1 MKAYS
6 EYKNSEIEWVKQIPS
21 DWEICKLKYTAL
33 GKGQCFIDGD
43 WIESKDISTDGIRYL
58 TSGNVGPL
66 KYKEQGNGYIT
77 EDTFRKLECKDVYKG
92 DILISR
98 LNEPISRACIVPNLN
113 SRIVTCV
120 DNVIYRPDC
129 SRFNKK
135 YIVYV
140 LNCTP
145 YTENANLSA
154 RGVTMHRVSRTMLGN
169 FYIPVPSIAEQ
180 EAIAS
185 FLDAKT
191 KPIDDIIAKRE
202 KQIELLEEMKS
213 AIISR
218 AVTKGLN
225 PGAKMKDS
233 GIEWIGE
240 IPEGWEMCKLKYILK
255 SEKYNIKTGP
265 FGTQLKGN
273 DLREEGDV
281 PVYNQRNVID
291 NQFHSPSV
299 FVTLDKANE
308 LAGFHTKPND
318 VLITSRGTIGK
329 AAILPNGA
337 KEGILHPCLIA
348 LRINQDLVNLKY
360 LLYYINGFEGFA
372 INVFLESNA
381 TTIEVIYTDTLKNIF
396 VTLPQLEEQEA
407 IASYLDSETSKID
420 TRIAKRR
427 KQIELLQEYKQAL
440 ITAAVTGKIDVREY
454 NS

>member
-6 EYKNSEIEWVKQIPS
+6 EYKDSGVSGIEQIP
-21 DWEICKLKYTAL
+21 K
-33 GKGQCFIDGD
+33 D
-43 WIESKDISTDGIRYL
+43 WISEKIKFVATCNDEVLSDSTADDEIINYVEIGDVDYVNGITNTTEYEFKEAPSRARRITRPNDIIISTVRTYL
-58 TSGNVGPL
+58 
-66 KYKEQGNGYIT
+66 KAIAK
-77 EDTFRKLECKDVYKG
+77 
-92 DILISR
+92 
-98 LNEPISRACIVPNLN
+98 
-113 SRIVTCV
+113 
-120 DNVIYRPDC
+120 
-129 SRFNKK
+129 
-135 YIVYV
+135 
-140 LNCTP
+140 
-145 YTENANLSA
+145 
-154 RGVTMHRVSRTMLGN
+154 
-169 FYIPVPSIAEQ
+169 IAEPDLIVSTGFAVIRPRKIDEIFMSYALLAPTFIEEVMSRSFGVSYPAIKASSLMNIKICIPPLSEQ
-180 EAIAS
+180 KAIAS

-255 SEKYNIKTGP
+255 REKYNIKTGP

-360 LLYYINGFEGFA
+360 LFYYINGFEGFA

-396 VTLPQLEEQEA
+396 VTLPQLEEQQA

-420 TRIAKRR
+420 SRIAKRR
-427 KQIELLQEYKQAL
+427 KQIELLHEYKQAL
-440 ITAAVTGKIDVREY
+440 ITAAVTGKIDVRDY
-454 NS
+454 IS

>member
-1 MKAYS
+1 MKIYE
-6 EYKNSEIEWVKQIPS
+6 EYKNSGVQWIGKVPEHWVVS
-21 DWEICKLKYTAL
+21 RLKYFCEPLKSGGTPKSDDSRFYAAEGTPWVAIADMSSTPLIIDTAKHLTEEGIADKNLNIFPPGTILYSIYATL
-33 GKGQCFIDGD
+33 GKVS
-43 WIESKDISTDGIRYL
+43 EL
-58 TSGNVGPL
+58 AVP
-66 KYKEQGNGYIT
+66 
-77 EDTFRKLECKDVYKG
+77 
-92 DILISR
+92 
-98 LNEPISRACIVPNLN
+98 ACINQAILAINPDKRYCKTYFKYCLTAQEQYVYSLSNGNTQNNLN
-113 SRIVTCV
+113 AEKV
-120 DNVIYRPDC
+120 
-129 SRFNKK
+129 
-135 YIVYV
+135 
-140 LNCTP
+140 
-145 YTENANLSA
+145 A
-154 RGVTMHRVSRTMLGN
+154 N
-169 FYIPVPSIAEQ
+169 FYMVLPPLIEQ
-180 EAIAS
+180 QAIAS

-225 PGAKMKDS
+225 PDAQMKDS

-240 IPEGWEMCKLKYILK
+240 IPEGWEMRKLKYILK

-360 LLYYINGFEGFA
+360 LLYYINGFEGFV

-396 VTLPQLEEQEA
+396 VTLPQLEEQKR
-407 IASYLDSETSKID
+407 IVSYLDSETSKID

>member
-6 EYKNSEIEWVKQIPS
+6 NYKDSGVSGIEKIP
-21 DWEICKLKYTAL
+21 K
-33 GKGQCFIDGD
+33 D
-43 WIESKDISTDGIRYL
+43 WISEKIKFVATCNDEVLSDSTADDEIINYVEIGDVDYVNGITNTTEYEFKEAPSRARRITRPNDIIISTVRTYL
-58 TSGNVGPL
+58 
-66 KYKEQGNGYIT
+66 KAIAKIT
-77 EDTFRKLECKDVYKG
+77 EPDLIVSTGFAVIRPRRIDEVFMSYALLAPTFIEEVM
-92 DILISR
+92 SR
-98 LNEPISRACIVPNLN
+98 SFGVSYPAIKASSLMNIKI
-113 SRIVTCV
+113 
-120 DNVIYRPDC
+120 
-129 SRFNKK
+129 
-135 YIVYV
+135 
-140 LNCTP
+140 CTP
-145 YTENANLSA
+145 PLS
-154 RGVTMHRVSRTMLGN
+154 
-169 FYIPVPSIAEQ
+169 EQ
-180 EAIAS
+180 QEIAS

-218 AVTKGLN
+218 TVTKGLN
-225 PGAKMKDS
+225 IEAKMKDS

-240 IPEGWEMCKLKYILK
+240 IPEGWEMRKLKYILK

-308 LAGFHTKPND
+308 LAGFHTKTND

-396 VTLPQLEEQEA
+396 VTLPQLEEQKR
-407 IASYLDSETSKID
+407 IVSYLDSETSKID

-454 NS
+454 IP

>member
-6 EYKNSEIEWVKQIPS
+6 EYKNSGVQWIGKVPS
-21 DWEICKLKYTAL
+21 HWEILAFKYCMKINNGQDYKHILADEGYPVFGSGGPFAFASQFIYDGEVVMLGRKGTIDKPLYYKGKFWTVDTMFYAIPTKRSVCRFMYYLARTFPFSYYSTATAL
-33 GKGQCFIDGD
+33 PSMTQFD
-43 WIESKDISTDGIRYL
+43 
-58 TSGNVGPL
+58 
-66 KYKEQGNGYIT
+66 
-77 EDTFRKLECKDVYKG
+77 
-92 DILISR
+92 
-98 LNEPISRACIVPNLN
+98 
-113 SRIVTCV
+113 
-120 DNVIYRPDC
+120 
-129 SRFNKK
+129 
-135 YIVYV
+135 
-140 LNCTP
+140 
-145 YTENANLSA
+145 
-154 RGVTMHRVSRTMLGN
+154 LGN
-169 FYIPVPSIAEQ
+169 NPIALPPLPEQ
-180 EAIAS
+180 QAITS

-240 IPEGWEMCKLKYILK
+240 IPERWEMCKLKYILK

-308 LAGFHTKPND
+308 LAGFHTKPYD

-396 VTLPQLEEQEA
+396 VTLPQLKEQEA

>member
-1 MKAYS
+1 MKRY
-6 EYKNSEIEWVKQIPS
+6 EKYKNSGVQWIGQVPTHWILS
-21 DWEICKLKYTAL
+21 KLKYGL
-33 GKGQCFIDGD
+33 QGMQDGTHGSY
-43 WIESKDISTDGIRYL
+43 ESVISE
-58 TSGNVGPL
+58 NPL
-66 KYKEQGNGYIT
+66 
-77 EDTFRKLECKDVYKG
+77 
-92 DILISR
+92 
-98 LNEPISRACIVPNLN
+98 
-113 SRIVTCV
+113 
-120 DNVIYRPDC
+120 
-129 SRFNKK
+129 
-135 YIVYV
+135 
-140 LNCTP
+140 
-145 YTENANLSA
+145 LSA
-154 RGVTMHRVSRTMLGN
+154 KNVFEDGLHISDAERTISQKDYDSIVANGFPQYNDIVLCCVGTIGRCCIYKMKTPLAFQRSVTFLRVNKSLNPIFLLYSLRSDIFKPQYELYAKTTAQSGIYMGTVANMAIIL
-169 FYIPVPSIAEQ
+169 PPLPEQ
-180 EAIAS
+180 QAIAS

-202 KQIELLEEMKS
+202 KQIKLLEEMKS
-213 AIISR
+213 TIISR

-225 PGAKMKDS
+225 PDAQMKDS

-240 IPEGWEMCKLKYILK
+240 IPEGWEMRKLKYILK
-255 SEKYNIKTGP
+255 SEKDNIKTGP

-396 VTLPQLEEQEA
+396 VTLPQLEEQKR
-407 IASYLDSETSKID
+407 IVSYLDSETSKID
-420 TRIAKRR
+420 IRIAKRR

>member
-1 MKAYS
+1 MFGRIGFRGYS
-6 EYKNSEIEWVKQIPS
+6 QTDLVHEGEGAITLSPTNMNSMFVDYSKCTYLSWKKYFESPEIMVNPGDVLLVKTASVGKCSYVNELPQECTVNPQILV
-21 DWEICKLKYTAL
+21 LKEHKDSPLFLTYLFQTAIGQTYIEL
-33 GKGQCFIDGD
+33 NKVGSTIPTLSEDKIGKF
-43 WIESKDISTDGIRYL
+43 SFAF
-58 TSGNVGPL
+58 P
-66 KYKEQGNGYIT
+66 
-77 EDTFRKLECKDVYKG
+77 
-92 DILISR
+92 
-98 LNEPISRACIVPNLN
+98 PISEQLSIVSFLN
-113 SRIVTCV
+113 S
-120 DNVIYRPDC
+120 
-129 SRFNKK
+129 
-135 YIVYV
+135 
-140 LNCTP
+140 
-145 YTENANLSA
+145 
-154 RGVTMHRVSRTMLGN
+154 
-169 FYIPVPSIAEQ
+169 
-180 EAIAS
+180 
-185 FLDAKT
+185 KT
-191 KPIDDIIAKRE
+191 KLIDDIIAKRE

-240 IPEGWEMCKLKYILK
+240 IPERWEMCKLKYILK

-308 LAGFHTKPND
+308 LAGFHTKPYD

-396 VTLPQLEEQEA
+396 VTLPQLKEQEA

-440 ITAAVTGKIDVREY
+440 ITATVTGKIDVREY

>member
-1 MKAYS
+1 MKRY
-6 EYKNSEIEWVKQIPS
+6 EKYKNSGVQWIGKVPEHWV
-21 DWEICKLKYTAL
+21 
-33 GKGQCFIDGD
+33 
-43 WIESKDISTDGIRYL
+43 
-58 TSGNVGPL
+58 
-66 KYKEQGNGYIT
+66 
-77 EDTFRKLECKDVYKG
+77 
-92 DILISR
+92 ISR
-98 LNEPISRACIVPNLN
+98 LKYFCEPLKSGGTPKSDDSRFYAAEGIPWVAIADMSSTPLVIDTAKHLTEEGIADKNLNIFPSGTILYSIYATLGKVSELAVPACINQAILAINPDKRYCKTYFKYCLTAQEQYVYSLSNGNTQNNLN
-113 SRIVTCV
+113 AEKV
-120 DNVIYRPDC
+120 
-129 SRFNKK
+129 
-135 YIVYV
+135 
-140 LNCTP
+140 
-145 YTENANLSA
+145 ANFFMALPPLS
-154 RGVTMHRVSRTMLGN
+154 
-169 FYIPVPSIAEQ
+169 EQ
-180 EAIAS
+180 KAIAS

-225 PGAKMKDS
+225 PDVKMKGS

-240 IPEGWEMCKLKYILK
+240 IPEEWELRKLKYILK

-273 DLREEGDV
+273 DLREEGEI

-291 NQFHSPSV
+291 NQFNAPTL
-299 FVTLDKANE
+299 FVTLDKAKE

-329 AAILPNGA
+329 AAILPDSV
-337 KEGILHPCLIA
+337 KEGVLHPCLIA
-348 LRINQDLVNLKY
+348 LRINQDLVTLKY

-396 VTLPQLEEQEA
+396 VTLPQLEEQKQ
-407 IASYLDSETSKID
+407 IVSYLDTETSKID
-420 TRIAKRR
+420 SRIAKRR

-440 ITAAVTGKIDVREY
+440 ITAAVTGKIDVRDY
-454 NS
+454 IS